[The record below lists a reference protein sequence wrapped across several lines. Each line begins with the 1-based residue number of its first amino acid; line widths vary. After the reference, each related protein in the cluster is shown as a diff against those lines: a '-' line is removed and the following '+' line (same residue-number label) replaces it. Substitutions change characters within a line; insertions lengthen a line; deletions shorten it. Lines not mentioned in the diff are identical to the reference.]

1 MSKKQRQKNIS
12 MDEDLLNQLETL
24 CTVLHTNF
32 SNKTK
37 ELLVNWKIEEL
48 NRLKA
53 IAPELH
59 DAYQQEL
66 LKASKDVN
74 S

>member
-12 MDEDLLNQLETL
+12 MDEDLLTQIEAL

-32 SNKTK
+32 TNKTK

-59 DAYQQEL
+59 DAYQKEL
-66 LKASKDVN
+66 LKASKEVT

>member
-1 MSKKQRQKNIS
+1 MRKKQRQKNIS
-12 MDEDLLNQLETL
+12 MDEDLLNQLEAL

-32 SNKTK
+32 TNKTK

-53 IAPELH
+53 IAPELL
-59 DAYQQEL
+59 AEYQQEL
-66 LKASKDVN
+66 LKVSKEVT

>member
-1 MSKKQRQKNIS
+1 MSKTQRQKNIS
-12 MDEDLLNQLETL
+12 IDEDLLNQLEAL

-32 SNKTK
+32 TNKTK
-37 ELLVNWKIEEL
+37 ELLVNWKIEEI

-66 LKASKDVN
+66 LKVSKEVT

>member
-12 MDEDLLNQLETL
+12 MDEDLLTQIEAL

-32 SNKTK
+32 TNKTK
-37 ELLVNWKIEEL
+37 ELLVNWKIEEI

-53 IAPELH
+53 IAPELL
-59 DAYQQEL
+59 AEYQQEL
-66 LKASKDVN
+66 LKASKEVT

>member
-12 MDEDLLNQLETL
+12 MDEDLLTQVEAL

-32 SNKTK
+32 TNKTK

-66 LKASKDVN
+66 LKASKEVT

>member
-12 MDEDLLNQLETL
+12 MDEDLLTQVEAL

-32 SNKTK
+32 TNKTK

-66 LKASKDVN
+66 LKASKEVTP
-74 S
+74 